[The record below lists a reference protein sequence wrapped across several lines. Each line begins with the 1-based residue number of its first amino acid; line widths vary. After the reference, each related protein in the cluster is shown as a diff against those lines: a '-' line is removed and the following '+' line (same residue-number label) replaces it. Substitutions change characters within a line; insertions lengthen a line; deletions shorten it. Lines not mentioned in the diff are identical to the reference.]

1 MRLLQAPRHDSSS
14 HCEPLPLSSE
24 PFARE
29 ATDDLPS
36 RHDPFMFS
44 ARTLPVDPYT
54 DWLARREADRR
65 SLAEPGLAEPL
76 SSTATSTPWY
86 VVLARGC
93 PDS

>member
-1 MRLLQAPRHDSSS
+1 MRLLQAPRHASSS
-14 HCEPLPLSSE
+14 HPEPLPLSSE

-36 RHDPFMFS
+36 RHDPFMFT
-44 ARTLPVDPYT
+44 ARTVPVDPYAA
-54 DWLARREADRR
+54 WLQRREADRR
-65 SLAEPGLAEPL
+65 SLAQEGVAEPL
-76 SSTATSTPWY
+76 SSKATSTPWY